1 MPASTDGSS
10 AAARIP
16 NGRGTDMCGIAG
28 CYQQADGQ
36 KLVDIMTDRIAHRG
50 PDAAGAWSH
59 EDGRVAVQ
67 LGHRRLSII
76 DLSTA
81 ADQPLSKNGLTLAYN
96 GELYNYRELRA
107 ELVTRGTR
115 FTTSSDTEVVL
126 EAWRSWGAQALRRF
140 RGMFAFA
147 LFDQETGELV
157 LARDPLGIKPLYYLP
172 RGGGVVFASEL
183 KALVTAAGSE
193 MRIEPGALVASM
205 LYYWL
210 PEQRCAIDGVRKLP
224 PGSWARFHRDGTSS
238 VRHYWRIADVAA
250 EAAAGPAADLGPV
263 IEESVTAHLVSDVPV
278 SSFLSGGLDS
288 SIVTVLAHQADAAI
302 DAYTI
307 TFRPEDQ
314 RLEAM
319 PDDAVYARKVAAR
332 YGISLHEI
340 EISPDV
346 VSMLPRMVDVLD
358 EPIGDPAAINTLL
371 MCEAARERGVKV
383 ILSGMGA
390 DELFGGY
397 RKHLACLL
405 ASRYRSL
412 PSGVRRGLV
421 QSAVDRLPVT
431 AAGRGL
437 RYVRWAKRFLTFAE
451 LPEEPRFRRSYTLY
465 DPGELADLLSPELAG
480 HVYEI
485 IEEHSQTYHDNSL
498 DDEVNRMCLADAR
511 MFLPGLNLAYTD
523 RASMA
528 ASVEVRVP
536 FVDPI
541 VAQAAFSIEG
551 RAKIRRRQAK
561 VALKRAAESWLPA
574 EIVHRPKAS
583 FSVPLRA
590 WVRGDLQE
598 VIRDVLV
605 GGELVTSGMIR
616 KDALMQLISDE
627 MAGRE
632 DRSKQ
637 IWQLLTLEQWYRNAQ
652 SMGVAA

>member
-1 MPASTDGSS
+1 V
-10 AAARIP
+10 
-16 NGRGTDMCGIAG
+16 CGIAG

-36 KLVDIMTDRIAHRG
+36 KLTDIMIDRIAHRG
-50 PDAAGAWSH
+50 PDATGSWSH
-59 EDGRVAVQ
+59 EDGRLAVQ

-76 DLSTA
+76 DLSAA
-81 ADQPLSKNGLTLAYN
+81 ADQPLSKHGMTLIYN
-96 GELYNYRELRA
+96 GELYNYRALRTELTA
-107 ELVTRGTR
+107 TGVR
-115 FTTSSDTEVVL
+115 FATNSDTEVVL
-126 EAWRSWGAQALRRF
+126 EAWRRWGPAALHRF

-147 LFDQETGELV
+147 LLDTETGDLV

-172 RGGGVVFASEL
+172 RAGGVVFASEL
-183 KALVTAAGSE
+183 KALVAATGPE
-193 MRIEPGALVASM
+193 LRIEPGALVASM

-210 PEQRCAIDGVRKLP
+210 PEQRCAIDGVQKLP
-224 PGSWARFHRDGTSS
+224 GGSWARFRPDGSFG
-238 VRHYWRIADVAA
+238 VQHYWRAADVAA
-250 EAAAGPAADLGPV
+250 EAAAGPPIDLGPV

-288 SIVTVLAHQADAAI
+288 SIVTVLAHQAEAGI

-332 YGISLHEI
+332 YGIDLHEI
-340 EISPDV
+340 EISPDIV
-346 VSMLPRMVDVLD
+346 GLLPRIVDVLD

-397 RKHLACLL
+397 RKHLACVM
-405 ASRYRSL
+405 ASRYRRL
-412 PSGVRRGLV
+412 PTASRALVRAGV
-421 QSAVDRLPVT
+421 QRLPVS

-437 RYVRWAKRFLTFAE
+437 RYPRWAKRFLTFAE

-465 DPGELADLLSPELAG
+465 DPDELAALISPDLAG
-480 HVYEI
+480 YVGQI
-485 IEEHSQTYHDNSL
+485 VDEHSDVYNDNSL
-498 DDEVNRMCLADAR
+498 GDEINRMCLADTR
-511 MFLPGLNLAYTD
+511 LFLPGLNLAYTD

-536 FVDPI
+536 FVDPV
-541 VAQAAFSIEG
+541 VAQAAFSVPG
-551 RAKIRRRQAK
+551 SAKIRRREGK
-561 VALKRAAESWLPA
+561 VALKQAAESWLPR

-590 WVRGDLQE
+590 WVRHDLQE

-605 GGELVTSGMIR
+605 GGELVGSGMIR
-616 KDALMQLISDE
+616 REALLRLIQDDQ
-627 MAGRE
+627 AGRE

-637 IWQLLTLEQWYRNAQ
+637 VWQLLTLELWYRHVQ

>member
-1 MPASTDGSS
+1 V
-10 AAARIP
+10 
-16 NGRGTDMCGIAG
+16 CGIAG
-28 CYQQADGQ
+28 CYQQTDGQ
-36 KLVDIMTDRIAHRG
+36 KLADIMVDRIAHRG
-50 PDAAGAWSH
+50 PDATGTWSH
-59 EDGRVAVQ
+59 EDDRVAVQ
-67 LGHRRLSII
+67 FGHRRLSII
-76 DLSTA
+76 DLSAA
-81 ADQPLSKNGLTLAYN
+81 ADQPLSKDGLTLIYN

-107 ELVTRGTR
+107 ELMTRGTR
-115 FTTSSDTEVVL
+115 FITNSDTEVVL
-126 EAWRSWGAQALRRF
+126 EAWRCWGPQALHRF

-147 LFDQETGELV
+147 LLDKGTGDLV

-183 KALVTAAGSE
+183 KALVTAVGSE
-193 MRIEPGALVASM
+193 LRIEPGALVASM

-224 PGSWARFHRDGTSS
+224 GGSWARFRPDGTCS
-238 VRHYWRIADVAA
+238 VQHYWRIADVAA
-250 EAAAGPAADLGPV
+250 EAATGPDADLGQV
-263 IEESVTAHLVSDVPV
+263 IEESVAAHMVSDVPV

-288 SIVTVLAHQADAAI
+288 SIVTVLAHQADSGI

-319 PDDAVYARKVAAR
+319 PDDAVYARKVAAQF
-332 YGISLHEI
+332 GIDLHEI
-340 EISPDV
+340 EISPDIV
-346 VSMLPRMVDVLD
+346 GLLPRIVDVLD

-397 RKHLACLL
+397 RKHLACVL
-405 ASRYRSL
+405 AGRYGRL
-412 PSGVRRGLV
+412 PGAPRALVR
-421 QSAVDRLPVT
+421 SAVDRLPVS

-437 RYVRWAKRFLTFAE
+437 RYARWAKRFLTFAE

-465 DPGELADLLSPELAG
+465 DPSELAALINPDLAG
-480 HVYEI
+480 YVDQVVQEHRDVYN
-485 IEEHSQTYHDNSL
+485 DNSL
-498 DDEVNRMCLADAR
+498 QDEVNRMCLADAR

-536 FVDPI
+536 FVDPV
-541 VAQAAFSIEG
+541 VAQAAFSFPG
-551 RAKIRRRQAK
+551 SAKIRRRQGK
-561 VALKRAAESWLPA
+561 VVLKGVAENWLPP
-574 EIVHRPKAS
+574 EIVYRPKAS

-590 WVRGDLQE
+590 WVRGDLRE
-598 VIRDVLV
+598 VIGDVLV
-605 GGELVTSGMIR
+605 GGELVESGMIR
-616 KDALMQLISDE
+616 REPLLRLIADE
-627 MAGRE
+627 QAGRE

-637 IWQLLTLEQWYRNAQ
+637 IWQLLTMELWYRHAQ
-652 SMGVAA
+652 SMGVAAA